1 MEYVYVGRIITTHGI
16 KGEIKIRSNFKYK
29 DKVFV
34 VGNTL
39 YIGKNYEERKI
50 LSYRVHKD
58 YDMVMLDGLDD
69 IDKVIHYKNLLVF
82 VSKDQLKLSN
92 NQYVN
97 EDFINMS
104 VYFNNN
110 FIGTVVSINDMGNGN
125 DVFVIK
131 DRNKTIYVPKNDNF
145 IDVIDLKNN
154 MLLLKNVEGL
164 I

>member
-34 VGNTL
+34 IGNTL
-39 YIGKNYEERKI
+39 YIGKNYEKHEI
-50 LSYRVHKD
+50 LSYRTHKD
-58 YDMVMLDGLDD
+58 YDMVTLSDLDD
-69 IDKVIHYKNLLVF
+69 IDKVIPYKNSLVF
-82 VSKDQLKLSN
+82 ISKDQLKLSN

-97 EDFINMS
+97 EDFIDVS

-110 FIGTVVSINDMGNGN
+110 YVGTVVSVNDMGNGN

-131 DRNKTIYVPKNDNF
+131 NNNKTIYIPKNDNF
-145 IDVIDLKNN
+145 IDLIDLNN
-154 MLLLKNVEGL
+154 NKLVLKNVEGL
-164 I
+164 V

>member
-131 DRNKTIYVPKNDNF
+131 DRNKTIYVTKNDNF
-145 IDVIDLKNN
+145 IDVVDLKNN
-154 MLLLKNVEGL
+154 MLLLKNVEVL
-164 I
+164 V

>member
-97 EDFINMS
+97 EETF
-104 VYFNNN
+104 
-110 FIGTVVSINDMGNGN
+110 
-125 DVFVIK
+125 
-131 DRNKTIYVPKNDNF
+131 TIY
-145 IDVIDLKNN
+145 IG
-154 MLLLKNVEGL
+154 NVEESGTYRY
-164 I
+164 IMAKDSKMVYQVNKDIVKNMITVEEK

>member
-1 MEYVYVGRIITTHGI
+1 
-16 KGEIKIRSNFKYK
+16 
-29 DKVFV
+29 
-34 VGNTL
+34 
-39 YIGKNYEERKI
+39 
-50 LSYRVHKD
+50 
-58 YDMVMLDGLDD
+58 MVMLDGLDD

-145 IDVIDLKNN
+145 IDVVDLKNN

-164 I
+164 V

>member
-1 MEYVYVGRIITTHGI
+1 MEYVYIGRIITTHGI

-58 YDMVMLDGLDD
+58 YDMVMLNGLDD
-69 IDKVIHYKNLLVF
+69 IDKVIPYKNLLVF
-82 VSKDQLKLSN
+82 VSKDQLKLSY

-145 IDVIDLKNN
+145 INVVDLKNN
-154 MLLLKNVEGL
+154 ILLLKNVEGL
-164 I
+164 V

>member
-131 DRNKTIYVPKNDNF
+131 DINKTIYVPKNDNF
-145 IDVIDLKNN
+145 IDVVDLKNN

-164 I
+164 V

>member
-131 DRNKTIYVPKNDNF
+131 DINKTIYVPKNDNF
-145 IDVIDLKNN
+145 IDVVDLKNN
-154 MLLLKNVEGL
+154 MVLLKNVEGL
-164 I
+164 V

>member
-145 IDVIDLKNN
+145 IEVLSSELKF
-154 MLLLKNVEGL
+154 K
-164 I
+164 

>member
-92 NQYVN
+92 N
-97 EDFINMS
+97 
-104 VYFNNN
+104 
-110 FIGTVVSINDMGNGN
+110 
-125 DVFVIK
+125 
-131 DRNKTIYVPKNDNF
+131 
-145 IDVIDLKNN
+145 
-154 MLLLKNVEGL
+154 
-164 I
+164 

>member
-58 YDMVMLDGLDD
+58 YDMVILDGLDD

-145 IDVIDLKNN
+145 IDVVDLKNN

-164 I
+164 V

>member
-145 IDVIDLKNN
+145 IDVVDLKNN

-164 I
+164 V

>member
-1 MEYVYVGRIITTHGI
+1 MEYVYVGRIVTTHGI

-69 IDKVIHYKNLLVF
+69 IDKVIPYKNLLVF
-82 VSKDQLKLSN
+82 VSKDQLKLSY

-145 IDVIDLKNN
+145 IDVVDLKNN
-154 MLLLKNVEGL
+154 ILLLKNVEGL
-164 I
+164 V